1 MKKFSVCI
9 IKSEKIKNLEKLL
22 NSLEENSEYISEII
36 YSGNTEEISNENIK
50 CLDIK
55 SKNEANHRNSCLKEA
70 KEEYILWVNPDI
82 ELEDTTLEE
91 FDEILEEVDADFIYP
106 NEVSITEDE
115 EEYIK
120 NFNDWYKKNDELI
133 QALTLEDFLPAW
145 EVLTKKSK
153 IIDLGGFEEKYNDYT
168 FYAFIY
174 KNIKNI
180 SLKHSDLSFVN
191 HYLTQTFIDTSYR
204 SRLLQDI
211 LDIYDIKELFKNLKW
226 ENENIALSTAYT
238 LIGEKLYNYFD
249 YLNASNYFRQALIS
263 FHNQESLKKLID
275 TYYQM
280 GLFNEAIKL
289 LETQNAPES
298 FKKEFLTK
306 IEDTKKL
313 LKELEKS
320 IEQGHASDILI
331 AANDITSFYQGAP
344 IYNILGVVFFIKGD
358 LEDSYRFFYKAVT
371 MNPIDNDIINNL
383 VDVAKKL
390 EKEDEII
397 GLFERL
403 TK

>member
-145 EVLTKKSK
+145 GVLTKKSK

-298 FKKEFLTK
+298 FKKEFLAK